1 MFDKRQPINQERNGS
16 NRTSSVQTPTALIS
30 FRAKLHIVNA
40 YFQNLFPNVCC
51 REMIDQVF
59 FSSFWTEAV
68 LEMLNNEEKQRVQV
82 SRRGLLPHVGARM
95 IRL

>member
-1 MFDKRQPINQERNGS
+1 MG
-16 NRTSSVQTPTALIS
+16 QTGPAMYRPQSLIS

-68 LEMLNNEEKQRVQV
+68 LEMLNNEENQRVQV